1 MLIIIDSKPLIRHDV
16 AEPKEENCMDL
27 RDKLPPADEVRLFL
41 PQEKVEYHYMAK
53 EDSKKALER
62 GVGAYFDYSDV
73 KGN

>member
-1 MLIIIDSKPLIRHDV
+1 
-16 AEPKEENCMDL
+16 MDL